1 MADEQNQQKGTG
13 ADRTDPVRAEDMNAL
28 RESNSPNRP
37 ALPHATLRLTRTL
50 KVINDMQAAGVIGR
64 YAIGGAVGATFYLE
78 PVPTMDV
85 DVFVAIHPEAGSL
98 IVTPKPVYEYLTA
111 RGYTAVG
118 EALKVEDWLVQ
129 FLPPTGALAE
139 EAITEAR
146 QVSVEGVPTFVF
158 TAEHLVA
165 VALQTG
171 RPKDKARIIQFMDAD
186 AIDLQALERILYRH
200 QLAEKWT
207 RFKQQF
213 LSGS

>member
-1 MADEQNQQKGTG
+1 MAEEQNEETSDGSN
-13 ADRTDPVRAEDMNAL
+13 RTDPIRAEDLNGV
-28 RESNSPNRP
+28 RESNSPRGP
-37 ALPHATLRLTRTL
+37 ELPHTKLKLTRTL

-78 PVPTMDV
+78 PTPTMDL

-98 IVTPKPVYEYLTA
+98 IITPKPIYDYLTA

-118 EALKVEDWLVQ
+118 EALQIEDWLVQ

-139 EAITEAR
+139 EAIVRAKR
-146 QVSVEGVPTFVF
+146 VHVEGLSTFVF

-165 VALQTG
+165 VALETG
-171 RPKDKARIIQFMDAD
+171 RPKDKARILQFIEAD
-186 AIDLQALERILYRH
+186 AIDQKALEVILDRH
-200 QLAEKWT
+200 RLLEKW
-207 RFKQQF
+207 KQFRHQF